1 MFRLLHIGI
10 KYHKLTPAVSR
21 QLVNLSTKASK
32 GPSTTTTI
40 QLRKLPSSLTE
51 TSLKTALGSLNYR
64 KLELEPGCAIH
75 LLNEAEADC
84 GLTKIK
90 QKFGCEVYNNL

>member
-1 MFRLLHIGI
+1 MLRLLHNGI
-10 KYHKLTPAVSR
+10 NYHKFARTTSR
-21 QLVNLSTKASK
+21 QLVNLSTNIST
-32 GPSTTTTI
+32 GPSTTTTV

-75 LLNEAEADC
+75 LLNEAQADC
-84 GLTKIK
+84 GQSKIN
-90 QKFGCEVYNNL
+90 QKFGIEV